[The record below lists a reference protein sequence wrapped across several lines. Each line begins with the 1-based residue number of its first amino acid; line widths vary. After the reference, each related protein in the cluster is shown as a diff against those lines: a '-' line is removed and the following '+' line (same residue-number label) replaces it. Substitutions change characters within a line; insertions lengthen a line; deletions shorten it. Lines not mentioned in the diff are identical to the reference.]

1 VVPVLP
7 QLVVSGLAQGVVY
20 ALVALSM
27 TMVYRATTVVNFGH
41 GDLVMGGA
49 FVVYVLVVYA
59 RLPYVIGG
67 LLALALLFGL
77 GVGIHQG
84 LMRRIMSGPHLA
96 IAMMALAVG
105 YALRGGAR
113 LLWGREVLPFPRIFP
128 DHAWTLGD
136 VVVTSDNLIVA
147 GTVLGLMTVLFVLF
161 NATRTGRLLRAI
173 FQSQRGAALVGLNV
187 DGVHRLM
194 WGAGAALAALGG
206 VLLAPI
212 TLLYPD
218 MGVWVLIRGF
228 AAMTLGGFGTL
239 HGAVL
244 GGLLLGVVELVL
256 GAYVS
261 TAFIDISAYVVVILV
276 LLLRPDGL
284 FGRQLV
290 VRV

>member
-1 VVPVLP
+1 VLP

-49 FVVYVLVVYA
+49 FVVYVLVVYG

-113 LLWGREVLPFPRIFP
+113 MLWGREVLPFPRIFP
-128 DHAWTLGD
+128 DRAWMLGD

-161 NATRTGRLLRAI
+161 NATRTGRLLRAV

-187 DGVHRLM
+187 DAVHRLM
-194 WGAGAALAALGG
+194 WGAGAALAAFGG

-218 MGVWVLIRGF
+218 MGVWVLVRGF

-261 TAFIDISAYVVVILV
+261 TAFIDISAYVVVIVV

-290 VRV
+290 LRV

>member
-1 VVPVLP
+1 VLP
-7 QLVVSGLAQGVVY
+7 LLVVSGLALGVVF

-27 TMVYRATTVVNFGH
+27 SMVYRATTVVNFGH

-59 RLPYVIGG
+59 RLPYLLGG
-67 LLALALLFGL
+67 LLALAILFGL
-77 GVGIHQG
+77 GMALHQG
-84 LMRRIMSGPHLA
+84 LMRRIMAGPHHA
-96 IAMMALAVG
+96 VAMMALAVG

-113 LLWGREVLPFPRIFP
+113 MLWGREVLPFPRIFP
-128 DHAWTLGD
+128 DHAWALGD
-136 VVVTSDNLIVA
+136 VVVTSDNLIVS
-147 GTVLGLMTVLFVLF
+147 GTVLGLMAVLFVLF
-161 NATRTGRLLRAI
+161 NVTRTGRLLRAV

-187 DGVHRLM
+187 DAVHRLM

-218 MGVWVLIRGF
+218 MGVWVLVRGF

-244 GGLLLGVVELVL
+244 GGLVLGVVELVL

-261 TAFIDISAYVVVILV
+261 TAFIDISAYVVVIVV

-284 FGRQLV
+284 FGRQVV

>member
-1 VVPVLP
+1 VLP
-7 QLVVSGLAQGVVY
+7 QLIVSGLAQGVLY

-59 RLPYVIGG
+59 GLPYVVGG
-67 LLALALLFGL
+67 VLALAILFGL
-77 GVGIHQG
+77 GMLIHRG
-84 LMRRIMSGPHLA
+84 LIRPIVAAPHLA
-96 IAMMALAVG
+96 LAMMALAVG

-128 DHAWTLGD
+128 DWTFLIGS
-136 VVVTSDNLIVA
+136 VVVTGDNVVIGGV
-147 GTVLGLMTVLFVLF
+147 VLALMAALLVLFYLSP
-161 NATRTGRLLRAI
+161 AGRLIQAV
-173 FQSQRGAALVGLNV
+173 FQSQRGAALVGINV
-187 DGVHRLM
+187 DAFHGLM
-194 WGAGAALAALGG
+194 WGGGAALGALGG

-218 MGVWVLIRGF
+218 MGVWVLVRGF
-228 AAMTLGGFGTL
+228 AAMTLGGFGSL

-244 GGLLLGVVELVL
+244 GGLILGVTELVL

-261 TAFIDISAYVVVILV
+261 TAFIDISAYLVTILV
-276 LLLRPDGL
+276 LLVSPDGL
-284 FGRQLV
+284 FGRQAV

>member
-1 VVPVLP
+1 VLP

-113 LLWGREVLPFPRIFP
+113 MLWGREVLPFPRIFP
-128 DHAWTLGD
+128 DRAWMLGD

-161 NATRTGRLLRAI
+161 NATRTGRLLRAV

-187 DGVHRLM
+187 DAVHRLM

-218 MGVWVLIRGF
+218 MGVWVLVRGF

-261 TAFIDISAYVVVILV
+261 TAFIDISAYVVVIVV

>member
-1 VVPVLP
+1 VLP

-59 RLPYVIGG
+59 RLPYLLGG
-67 LLALALLFGL
+67 LLALAILFGL
-77 GVGIHQG
+77 GMALHQG

-105 YALRGGAR
+105 YGLRGGAR
-113 LLWGREVLPFPRIFP
+113 MLWGREVLPFPRIFP
-128 DHAWTLGD
+128 DHAWVLGD
-136 VVVTSDNLIVA
+136 VVVTSDNLIVS
-147 GTVLGLMTVLFVLF
+147 GTVLGLMAVLFVLF
-161 NATRTGRLLRAI
+161 NVTRTGRLLQAV

-187 DGVHRLM
+187 DAVHRLM

-218 MGVWVLIRGF
+218 LGVWVLIRGF

-244 GGLLLGVVELVL
+244 GGLVLGVVELVL

-261 TAFIDISAYVVVILV
+261 TAFIDISAYVVVIAV

-284 FGRQLV
+284 FGRQVV

>member
-1 VVPVLP
+1 VLP

-49 FVVYVLVVYA
+49 FAVYVLVVYA
-59 RLPYVIGG
+59 RLPYLLGG
-67 LLALALLFGL
+67 LLALAILFGL
-77 GVGIHQG
+77 GMALHQG
-84 LMRRIMSGPHLA
+84 LMRRIMTGPHLA
-96 IAMMALAVG
+96 VAMMALAVG
-105 YALRGGAR
+105 YGLRGGAR
-113 LLWGREVLPFPRIFP
+113 MLWGREVLPFPRIFP
-128 DHAWTLGD
+128 DHAWALGD
-136 VVVTSDNLIVA
+136 VVVTSDNLIVS
-147 GTVLGLMTVLFVLF
+147 GTVLGLMAVLFVLF
-161 NATRTGRLLRAI
+161 NVTRTGRLLQAV

-187 DGVHRLM
+187 DAVHRLM

-244 GGLLLGVVELVL
+244 GGLILGVVELVL

-261 TAFIDISAYVVVILV
+261 TAFIDISAYVVVIAV

-284 FGRQLV
+284 FGRQVV

>member
-1 VVPVLP
+1 MLP
-7 QLVVSGLAQGVVY
+7 QLIVSGLAQGVVY

-49 FVVYVLVVYA
+49 FAVYVLVVYA
-59 RLPYVIGG
+59 RLPYLLGG
-67 LLALALLFGL
+67 LLALAILFGL
-77 GVGIHQG
+77 GMALHQG
-84 LMRRIMSGPHLA
+84 LMRRIMTGPHLA
-96 IAMMALAVG
+96 VAMMALAVG
-105 YALRGGAR
+105 YGLRGGAR
-113 LLWGREVLPFPRIFP
+113 MLWGREVLPFPRIFP
-128 DHAWTLGD
+128 DHAWALGD
-136 VVVTSDNLIVA
+136 VVVTSDNLIVS
-147 GTVLGLMTVLFVLF
+147 GTVLGLMAVLFVLF
-161 NATRTGRLLRAI
+161 NVTRTGRLLQAV

-187 DGVHRLM
+187 DAVHRLM

-244 GGLLLGVVELVL
+244 GGLVLGVVELVL

-261 TAFIDISAYVVVILV
+261 TAFIDISAYVVVIAV

-284 FGRQLV
+284 FGRQVV

>member
-1 VVPVLP
+1 MLP
-7 QLVVSGLAQGVVY
+7 QLVVSGLAQGVLY

-59 RLPYVIGG
+59 RLPYLLGG
-67 LLALALLFGL
+67 LLALAILFGL
-77 GVGIHQG
+77 GMALHQG

-113 LLWGREVLPFPRIFP
+113 MLWGREVLPFPRIFP
-128 DHAWTLGD
+128 DHAWALGD
-136 VVVTSDNLIVA
+136 VVVTSDNLIVS
-147 GTVLGLMTVLFVLF
+147 GTVLGLMAVLFVLF
-161 NATRTGRLLRAI
+161 NVTRTGRLLRAV

-187 DGVHRLM
+187 DAVHRLM

-218 MGVWVLIRGF
+218 MGVWVLVRGF

-244 GGLLLGVVELVL
+244 GGLVLGVVELVL

-261 TAFIDISAYVVVILV
+261 TAFIDISAYVVVIAV

-284 FGRQLV
+284 FGRQVV

>member
-1 VVPVLP
+1 MLP

-59 RLPYVIGG
+59 RLPYLLGG
-67 LLALALLFGL
+67 LLALAILFGL
-77 GVGIHQG
+77 GMALHQG

-96 IAMMALAVG
+96 VAMMALAVG

-128 DHAWTLGD
+128 DRAWAFGD
-136 VVVTSDNLIVA
+136 VVVTSDNLIVS
-147 GTVLGLMTVLFVLF
+147 GTVLGLMAVLFVLF
-161 NATRTGRLLRAI
+161 NVTRTGRLLQAV

-187 DGVHRLM
+187 DAVHRLM

-218 MGVWVLIRGF
+218 MGVWVLVRGF

-244 GGLLLGVVELVL
+244 GGLVLGVVELVL

-261 TAFIDISAYVVVILV
+261 TAFIDISAYVVVIAV

-284 FGRQLV
+284 FGRQV
-290 VRV
+290 VARV

>member
-1 VVPVLP
+1 MLP

-59 RLPYVIGG
+59 RLPYLLGG
-67 LLALALLFGL
+67 LLALAILFGL
-77 GVGIHQG
+77 GMALHQG

-105 YALRGGAR
+105 YGLRGGAR
-113 LLWGREVLPFPRIFP
+113 MLWGREVLPFPRIFP
-128 DHAWTLGD
+128 DHAWVLGD
-136 VVVTSDNLIVA
+136 VVVTSDNLIVS
-147 GTVLGLMTVLFVLF
+147 GTVLGLMAVLFVLF
-161 NATRTGRLLRAI
+161 NVTRTGRLLQAV

-187 DGVHRLM
+187 DAVHRLM

-212 TLLYPD
+212 T
-218 MGVWVLIRGF
+218 
-228 AAMTLGGFGTL
+228 
-239 HGAVL
+239 
-244 GGLLLGVVELVL
+244 
-256 GAYVS
+256 S
-261 TAFIDISAYVVVILV
+261 TPTWAC
-276 LLLRPDGL
+276 GC
-284 FGRQLV
+284 
-290 VRV
+290 

>member
-1 VVPVLP
+1 MLP

-49 FVVYVLVVYA
+49 FLVYVLVVYA
-59 RLPYVIGG
+59 RLPYVVGG
-67 LLALALLFGL
+67 LLAVAGLFAV
-77 GVGIHQG
+77 GVAIQQG
-84 LMRRIMSGPHLA
+84 LMRRITGGPHLA

-128 DHAWTLGD
+128 DRAWMFGD
-136 VVVTSDNLIVA
+136 VVVTSDNVVVS
-147 GTVLGLMTVLFVLF
+147 GTVLVLLAALFVLF
-161 NATRTGRLLRAI
+161 NVTRTGRLIQAV
-173 FQSQRGAALVGLNV
+173 FQSQRGAALIGLDV
-187 DGVHRLM
+187 AAVHRLM
-194 WGAGAALAALGG
+194 WGAGAALGAVGG

-218 MGVWVLIRGF
+218 MGVWVLVRGF
-228 AAMTLGGFGTL
+228 AAMTLGGFGSL

-244 GGLLLGVVELVL
+244 GGLILGVMELVL
-256 GAYVS
+256 GAYAS
-261 TAFIDISAYVVVILV
+261 TAFIDISAYVVVIAV

-284 FGRQLV
+284 FGRQVV

>member
-1 VVPVLP
+1 MLP
-7 QLVVSGLAQGVVY
+7 QLIVSGLAQGVVY

-49 FVVYVLVVYA
+49 FAVYVLVVYA
-59 RLPYVIGG
+59 RLPYLLGG
-67 LLALALLFGL
+67 LLALAILFGMGMAL
-77 GVGIHQG
+77 HQG
-84 LMRRIMSGPHLA
+84 LMRRIMTGPHLA
-96 IAMMALAVG
+96 VAMMALAVG
-105 YALRGGAR
+105 YGLRGGAR
-113 LLWGREVLPFPRIFP
+113 MLWGREVLPFPRIFP
-128 DHAWTLGD
+128 DHAWALGD
-136 VVVTSDNLIVA
+136 VVVTSDNLIVS
-147 GTVLGLMTVLFVLF
+147 GTVLGLMAVLFVLF
-161 NATRTGRLLRAI
+161 NVTRTGRLLQAV

-187 DGVHRLM
+187 DAVHRLM

-244 GGLLLGVVELVL
+244 GGLVLGVVELVL

-261 TAFIDISAYVVVILV
+261 TAFIDISAYVVVIAV

-284 FGRQLV
+284 FGRQVV

>member
-1 VVPVLP
+1 VLP
-7 QLVVSGLAQGVVY
+7 QLVVSGLAQGVLY

-59 RLPYVIGG
+59 HLPYLAGG
-67 LLALALLFGL
+67 LLALTILFG
-77 GVGIHQG
+77 VGLVIHRG
-84 LMRRIMSGPHLA
+84 FIRPIVAGPHLA
-96 IAMMALAVG
+96 LAMMALAIG

-113 LLWGREVLPFPRIFP
+113 LMWGREILPFPRIFP
-128 DHAWTLGD
+128 DWTFVVGS
-136 VVVTSDNLIVA
+136 VVVTGDNVVIA
-147 GTVLGLMTVLFVLF
+147 GVVLTLMAALFVLF
-161 NATRTGRLLRAI
+161 YASPVGRLIQAV

-187 DGVHRLM
+187 SAFHGVM
-194 WGAGAALAALGG
+194 WGGGAALGALGG

-218 MGVWVLIRGF
+218 MGVWVLVRGF
-228 AAMTLGGFGTL
+228 AAMTLGGFGSL

-244 GGLLLGVVELVL
+244 GGLLLGVTELVL

-261 TAFIDISAYVVVILV
+261 TAFIDISAYVVTIVV
-276 LLLRPDGL
+276 LLVRPDGL
-284 FGRQLV
+284 FGRQAV
-290 VRV
+290 VRI

>member
-1 VVPVLP
+1 MLP

-49 FVVYVLVVYA
+49 FAVYVLVVYA
-59 RLPYVIGG
+59 RLPYLLGG
-67 LLALALLFGL
+67 LLALAILFGL
-77 GVGIHQG
+77 GMALHQG
-84 LMRRIMSGPHLA
+84 LMRRIMTGPHLA
-96 IAMMALAVG
+96 VAMMALAVG
-105 YALRGGAR
+105 YGLRGGAR
-113 LLWGREVLPFPRIFP
+113 MLWGREVLPFPRIFP
-128 DHAWTLGD
+128 DHAWALGD
-136 VVVTSDNLIVA
+136 VVVTSDNLIVS
-147 GTVLGLMTVLFVLF
+147 GTVLGLMAVLFVLF
-161 NATRTGRLLRAI
+161 NVTRTGRLLQAV

-187 DGVHRLM
+187 DAVHRLM

-244 GGLLLGVVELVL
+244 GGLILGVVELVL

-261 TAFIDISAYVVVILV
+261 TAFIDISAYVVVIAV

-284 FGRQLV
+284 FGRQVV

>member
-1 VVPVLP
+1 MLP

-59 RLPYVIGG
+59 RLPYLLGG
-67 LLALALLFGL
+67 LLALAILFGL
-77 GVGIHQG
+77 GMALHQG

-113 LLWGREVLPFPRIFP
+113 MLWGREVLPFPRIFP
-128 DHAWTLGD
+128 DHAWAFGD
-136 VVVTSDNLIVA
+136 VVVTSDNLIVS
-147 GTVLGLMTVLFVLF
+147 GTVLGLVAVLFVLF
-161 NATRTGRLLRAI
+161 NVTRTGRLLQAV

-187 DGVHRLM
+187 DAVHRLM

-244 GGLLLGVVELVL
+244 GGLVLGVVELVL

-261 TAFIDISAYVVVILV
+261 TAFIDISAYVVVIVV

-284 FGRQLV
+284 FGRQVV

>member
-1 VVPVLP
+1 VLP

-59 RLPYVIGG
+59 RLPYLLGG
-67 LLALALLFGL
+67 FLALAILFGL
-77 GVGIHQG
+77 GMALHQG

-105 YALRGGAR
+105 YGLRGGAR
-113 LLWGREVLPFPRIFP
+113 MLWGREVLPFPRIFP
-128 DHAWTLGD
+128 DHAWAFGD
-136 VVVTSDNLIVA
+136 VVVTSDNLIVS
-147 GTVLGLMTVLFVLF
+147 GTVLGLMAVLFVLF
-161 NATRTGRLLRAI
+161 NVTRTGRLLQAV

-187 DGVHRLM
+187 DAVHRLM

-244 GGLLLGVVELVL
+244 GGLVLGVVELVL

-261 TAFIDISAYVVVILV
+261 TAFIDISAYVVVIVV

-284 FGRQLV
+284 FGRQVV